1 MPRTWGWAH
10 VACAA
15 GIVGFSLWPSD
26 ALAGRRPFL
35 LAYDTEIIPEGDV
48 ELEQWLW
55 SESKIPA
62 RPRIPARYWIYWSP
76 VFGMSNHLELYLP
89 VTIVS
94 NSTSTNLETLSA
106 EVRYRFFPREQEG
119 GFQLLL
125 RAAVHQAV
133 FSRAD
138 PSSAELG
145 LAASYGKPS
154 QLHLAINVG
163 LYAALPWPEHMARP
177 IILEYAA
184 AAAYPVVGNEL
195 RLAAEFD
202 GEIGLR
208 ETSDTVGRHFAGGA
222 IAWTRGRVWITAG
235 MLFGLTGIS
244 DTTPRYMPRLI
255 WAVAF

>member
-1 MPRTWGWAH
+1 MPRSWGWAH
-10 VACAA
+10 LACAA
-15 GIVGFSLWPSD
+15 SIAGFSLWP
-26 ALAGRRPFL
+26 ANAFAGRRPFL

-62 RPRIPARYWIYWSP
+62 RPSVPARYWIYWSP
-76 VFGMSNHLELYLP
+76 VFGMSNHVELLLP
-89 VTIVS
+89 VQIS
-94 NSTSTNLETLSA
+94 ASSTSTNLQMLSA

-119 GFQLLL
+119 GFQALL
-125 RAAVHQAV
+125 RASVHQTV
-133 FSRAD
+133 FPRST

-145 LAASYGKPS
+145 LAASYGKAS
-154 QLHLAINVG
+154 QLHLTVNVG
-163 LYAALPWPEHMARP
+163 LDAALPWPEHLARP

-184 AAAYPVVGNEL
+184 GAAYPIIGNEL
-195 RLAAEFD
+195 RLSAEFY